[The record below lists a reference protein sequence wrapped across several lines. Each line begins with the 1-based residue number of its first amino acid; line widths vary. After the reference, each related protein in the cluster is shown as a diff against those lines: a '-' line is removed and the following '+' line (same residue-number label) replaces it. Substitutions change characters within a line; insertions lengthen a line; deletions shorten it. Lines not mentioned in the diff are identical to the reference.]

1 MESQDPLLRPVSS
14 KTEIASSETTNG
26 TERGAGKV
34 PGTRAIPGHAEAGPT
49 WQVHLGKGKMP
60 C

>member
-1 MESQDPLLRPVSS
+1 MVIYFGPVSS

-34 PGTRAIPGHAEAGPT
+34 PGTRAIPGSCRGRPDLAG
-49 WQVHLGKGKMP
+49 QFG
-60 C
+60 